1 MAGAVTTLRE
11 LFRKTPKALTLS
23 EISVLN
29 PTLKPNEIQ
38 MGLLYLIR
46 QRYAIRELIANP
58 KLIGREK
65 VWSYTYFDKK
75 QPKEAL

>member
-11 LFRKTPKALTLS
+11 LFRKNPESLTLS
-23 EISVLN
+23 EISAL
-29 PTLKPNEIQ
+29 TQDLQPNEIQ

-46 QRYAIRELIANP
+46 QRYATRELVINP
-58 KLIGREK
+58 KPIGREK
-65 VWSYTYFDKK
+65 VWRYTYFDKK